1 MRFPKKKY
9 FFAHFLI
16 LGKRF
21 RPGPLPQ
28 LHQAANRLMELGFRG
43 FGIVLSGSV
52 MIPMIFR
59 SLTTSKKL
67 PSGRPNRAQRTG
79 HKL

>member
-1 MRFPKKKY
+1 MCDFRKKY
-9 FFAHFLI
+9 IFSFIFANFLF

-67 PSGRPNRAQRTG
+67 PS
-79 HKL
+79 